1 VLLLLV
7 LLLLTC
13 RPNPSMLVSGPM
25 VSHKAAADYL
35 AMATS
40 MVKLQSQ
47 MGALSAAVEQLQ
59 LEWESTSASLT
70 SQQDAIK

>member
-1 VLLLLV
+1 
-7 LLLLTC
+7 
-13 RPNPSMLVSGPM
+13 M

-47 MGALSAAVEQLQ
+47 MGSLSAAVEQLQ
-59 LEWESTSASLT
+59 QEWDSTSASLT